1 MKNTEDEVV
10 FSTDKSKLDIELIY
24 NFLTKSYWAK
34 GRTREVVKKS
44 MQNSICFGI
53 YINDKQVG
61 FARVLSDNV
70 FAYVTDLF
78 VIEEHR
84 GKGYSKVLMEKI
96 LLYEEL
102 TEIELWVLATKD
114 AQDLYKKFGFEK
126 ISNPEM
132 YMTKAKNSSKTVWY
146 KNPDGADL

>member
-1 MKNTEDEVV
+1 MKNTEDEVE

-24 NFLTKSYWAK
+24 NFLTNSYWAK
-34 GRTREVVKKS
+34 GRTREAVIKS

-102 TEIELWVLATKD
+102 SEIELWVLATKD
-114 AQDLYKKFGFEK
+114 AQDLYEKFGFES

-146 KNPDGADL
+146 KKLDSADL

>member
-114 AQDLYKKFGFEK
+114 AQDLYKKFGFIEVPLQGGVYVRADIKMEK
-126 ISNPEM
+126 II
-132 YMTKAKNSSKTVWY
+132 Y
-146 KNPDGADL
+146 